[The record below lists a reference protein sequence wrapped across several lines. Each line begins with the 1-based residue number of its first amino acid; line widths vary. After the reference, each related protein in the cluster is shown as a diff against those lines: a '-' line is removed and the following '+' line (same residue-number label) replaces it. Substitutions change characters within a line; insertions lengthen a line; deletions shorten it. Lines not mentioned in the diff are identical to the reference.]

1 MSGPDKIYQQGLA
14 QGDFNIQHCRDCKSY
29 IFFPRV
35 ACPECGSTDLTW
47 EKASGKGAVY
57 SMTTTRRKP
66 DRGGDFNLSIIELAE
81 GPRLMS
87 KVEGISPDEVKI
99 GMDVVAKI
107 TTKTGGDEEEYFVVF
122 EALGVREGT

>member
-1 MSGPDKIYQQGLA
+1 
-14 QGDFNIQHCRDCKSY
+14 
-29 IFFPRV
+29 
-35 ACPECGSTDLTW
+35 
-47 EKASGKGAVY
+47 
-57 SMTTTRRKP
+57 
-66 DRGGDFNLSIIELAE
+66 
-81 GPRLMS
+81 MS